1 MQSFLS
7 QLTAKLRARLGRKQ
21 SAGEARPG
29 VSLVRRHPIATAS
42 VALILFA
49 AAGMFVFL
57 YISYARLIND
67 RLGNGSLRT
76 SSSIFASPKLLATGE
91 QISPAQLIAH
101 LQRASYTE
109 AAD

>member
-1 MQSFLS
+1 
-7 QLTAKLRARLGRKQ
+7 
-21 SAGEARPG
+21 
-29 VSLVRRHPIATAS
+29 
-42 VALILFA
+42 
-49 AAGMFVFL
+49 MFVFL
-57 YISYARLIND
+57 YISYARLINH

-109 AAD
+109 AADNKTGHYARTSEGIEIVNGTESYFQPHNVLLQFSVRRR